1 MLVAVV
7 RGAVAL
13 KLVFMRWRRVWRV
26 PFAVWKGVGGLTRR
40 DLLGVRIGCEEEERG
55 EEGDDVSIMNRKVLE
70 GSILVSPI
78 VG

>member
-1 MLVAVV
+1 M
-7 RGAVAL
+7 
-13 KLVFMRWRRVWRV
+13 
-26 PFAVWKGVGGLTRR
+26 GVGGLTRR